1 MSARRDVDVV
11 GSAALP
17 ADGPCRPDRRTDPG
31 RRLRSPRRLR
41 RGGAQHS
48 RRARRT
54 CRAGPAVGATRSRST
69 RPAAPP
75 RAAAPRHRSAR
86 SPPCPPCA
94 PCASDRAGTPRVE
107 EASAAA
113 MSYEFRATRAA
124 PPLLRAAQH
133 RRVHRSERGPPRGL
147 GLVHSGHADVGAAT
161 TAALL
166 FVGLFDPVSTLRV
179 GVTLGAPVSEGR
191 PEVSPGRPAEG
202 IAVRGVR
209 YRYGDGPDVL
219 HGIDLDLRAGQRL
232 PSSAR
237 PARASP
243 RRRA

>member
-1 MSARRDVDVV
+1 MPRWTGGWRNSQPLYAAGRTAEGRRASAPL
-11 GSAALP
+11 GAFTALP
-17 ADGPCRPDRRTDPG
+17 TLRALRLGPG
-31 RRLRSPRRLR
+31 RY
-41 RGGAQHS
+41 
-48 RRARRT
+48 
-54 CRAGPAVGATRSRST
+54 
-69 RPAAPP
+69 APP
-75 RAAAPRHRSAR
+75 RGGIRGGDVVRVPGDPR
-86 SPPCPPCA
+86 
-94 PCASDRAGTPRVE
+94 G
-107 EASAAA
+107 
-113 MSYEFRATRAA
+113 

-209 YRYGDGPDVL
+209 HRYGGGPDVL